1 MLNNNLDVASGVATT
16 FEPAREQDHEIYV
29 IDGDIEVRRSLHAL
43 LSTAGFVSWQFASGA
58 DFLNNLA
65 ALKPAP
71 ILLDM
76 QMPDVDGLELMTRLS
91 DRGIRWPVIMMTSQ
105 GNISDAVQSM
115 KLGAIEYLE
124 KPFEFESLEACLQ
137 VGLER
142 LAHLRKADEIRSRS
156 HCLFDLLSQRETEVI
171 MALMDGLSN
180 KIAAY
185 RLSLSVRTVEMHR
198 ANALAK
204 LKVKSM
210 AEVVQLANNAGIT
223 LRVRT

>member
-1 MLNNNLDVASGVATT
+1 MLNNCLDAVSGVATPV
-16 FEPAREQDHEIYV
+16 EPAPEQDRQVYV
-29 IDGDIEVRRSLHAL
+29 IDGDIKVRRFLHTL
-43 LSTAGFVSWQFASGA
+43 LSTTGFVSWQFASGT

-76 QMPDVDGLELMTRLS
+76 QLPDEGGLQLITRLS
-91 DRGIRWPVIMMTSQ
+91 DRGISWPVIVMTSQ
-105 GNISDAVQSM
+105 GNISDAVRAM

-124 KPFEFESLEACLQ
+124 KPFEFELLEACLQ
-137 VGLER
+137 VGLGR
-142 LAHLRKADEIRSRS
+142 LANLQKADEIRSRS
-156 HCLFDLLSQRETEVI
+156 HCLFDLLSQREAEVI
-171 MALMDGLSN
+171 MALMDGMSN

-210 AEVVQLANNAGIT
+210 AEVVRLANNAGIA
-223 LRVRT
+223 LRARS

>member
-1 MLNNNLDVASGVATT
+1 MLNNSLDAAWRVPTT
-16 FEPAREQDHEIYV
+16 FEPAPEQDRQIYV
-29 IDGDIEVRRSLHAL
+29 MDGDIEVRRSLHAL
-43 LSTAGFVSWQFASGA
+43 LSTAGFVSWQFASGT
-58 DFLNNLA
+58 DFLNNLV

-76 QMPDVDGLELMTRLS
+76 QMPDVDGPELMTRLS
-91 DRGIRWPVIMMTSQ
+91 DRGIRWPVIVITSQ
-105 GNISDAVQSM
+105 GNISDAVQAM

-124 KPFEFESLEACLQ
+124 KPFEFELLVACLQ
-137 VGLER
+137 MGLER
-142 LAHLRKADEIRSRS
+142 LAHLQIADEIRSRS

-180 KIAAY
+180 KITAY
-185 RLSLSVRTVEMHR
+185 RLSLSVRTIEMHR

-210 AEVVQLANNAGIT
+210 AEVVRLANNAGIT
-223 LRVRT
+223 LQART